1 MVVTG
6 DRDSLQLVSDDVTVL
21 YPRKGVSELTRFTPE
36 AVVEKYGLTPQQ
48 YPDFA
53 ALRGD
58 PSDNL
63 PGIPGVGEKTAT
75 KWIAEYGS
83 LQALV
88 DHVDTVK
95 GKVGDALRANL
106 SHVVLNREL
115 TDLVRDVPLAQTP
128 DTLRMQPWDRDQI
141 HRLFDD
147 LEFRVLRDRLFD
159 TLASAD
165 PEVDEGFDVRGG
177 ALEPGELAAWLAEH
191 SAGSRFGMAV
201 VGTHLAFDGD
211 ATALAIVAADGDGR
225 YLDTADLTSG
235 RRGGARRRGWPMPA
249 VPKALHEAKLAMHDL
264 EGRGWTLRGVTSD
277 TALAAYLVRP
287 GQRSFALDDLSL
299 RYLKRELRADNPEQQ
314 QLSLL
319 DDSDGVDD
327 QAVQTSI
334 LRASAVMDLADALDE
349 ELARIDSASLLGE
362 MELPVQRVLA
372 EMETAGI
379 AVDLGQLSEL
389 QSEFADQIRDAAE
402 AAYAV
407 IGKQINLGSP
417 KQLQVVLFDELE
429 MPKTKRT
436 KTGYTTDADAL
447 QSLFDKTGHPFLQ
460 HLLAHRDATR
470 LKVTVDG
477 LLNSVASDGRIHTTF
492 NQTIAATGRLSS
504 TEPNLQNIPIRTEA
518 GRRIRDAFVVGKG
531 FAELMTAD
539 YSQIE
544 MRIMAHLSKDEGLI
558 EAFNT
563 GEDLHSFVA
572 SRAFSVP
579 IDEVTAELRRRVKA
593 MSYGLAYGLSAY
605 GLAAQLKIST
615 EEAKV
620 QMEQYFDRFGGVRD
634 YLRDVVDQARKDG
647 YTSTV
652 FGRRRYLPELDSSN
666 RNVREAAERAALNAP
681 IQGSAADIIKVAMI
695 EVDKAIKD
703 AGLTSRMLLQVHDEL
718 LFEVAPGERDQVESA
733 GARQD
738 GRRLPAGRAA
748 GGVGRIRPQ
757 LGLRGALERRTESSQ
772 GLQSRRA
779 GPRSVHGV
787 GLLGQQRVHPQVT
800 EAAVDAVP
808 DEGQLHHLGGEGLHG
823 LGRGFSAG
831 PRRLRYRCLAWAD
844 RAEPGRLVGC
854 HQARRHHAGQLLG
867 DDALLLRRL
876 ATPSVIAS
884 PKTGIIQSTY
894 TPKYA
899 PTPSSDEPFH
909 SPVHDHRADVAEQQ
923 AAALARALR
932 CCSANHTPMPNNVV
946 NSEWANGPMISRIA
960 AVSSE
965 SLTVSP
971 SGDVEDV
978 LQPGEPPP
986 DQPGVH
992 QAVGQRIELVAA
1004 PAGHHEQEEQ
1014 PLGRLFCHRR
1024 AEHDRDRAD
1033 RLRRARIDCGLD
1045 DELQYRRDHDRHRC
1059 APQEGQHQQPRR
1071 FGFPPVEPEI
1081 GQHDDRHGDA
1091 GQNEPDR
1098 RPDGVEGGQHD
1109 QDQAGDGAQKDHHS
1123 KWRPDLADFLLNRR
1137 IRRNELKWLLRRTGI
1152 SHQSRVAGW
1161 ASPIGPGLSSVCTVE

>member
-1 MVVTG
+1 MTASATAEKPTLMLLDGNSLAFRAFYALPAENFKTQGGLTTNAVYGFTAMLINLLRDEQPSHIAAAFDVSRQTFRLEKYPEYKAGRSATPDEFRGQIDITKVVLGALGITVLAEPGFEADDVIATLATQAEDAGYRVLVVTG

-21 YPRKGVSELTRFTPE
+21 YPVKGVSELTRFTPE
-36 AVVEKYGLTPQQ
+36 AVVAKYGLTPQQ

-88 DHVDTVK
+88 DGVDTVK

-106 SHVVLNREL
+106 SSVVLNREL
-115 TDLVRDVPLAQTP
+115 TDLVKDVPLAQTP
-128 DTLRMQPWDRDQI
+128 DTLRMQPWDRDHI

-165 PEVDEGFDVRGG
+165 PEVDQGFDVRGG
-177 ALEPGELAAWLAEH
+177 ALESGELAAWLAEH
-191 SAGSRFGMAV
+191 SDGSRFGLAV
-201 VGTHLAFDGD
+201 VGTHLAFDAD
-211 ATALAIVAADGDGR
+211 ATALAVVAADGDGR
-225 YLDTADLTSG
+225 YIDTASLHPDDEAALASWLADVG
-235 RRGGARRRGWPMPA
+235 Q
-249 VPKALHEAKLAMHDL
+249 PKALHEAKLAMHDL
-264 EGRGWTLRGVTSD
+264 EGRGWKLAGVTSD

-319 DDSDGVDD
+319 DDGEGVDD
-327 QAVQTSI
+327 QAVQTVI

-349 ELARIDSASLLGE
+349 ELARIDSSSLLGN
-362 MELPVQRVLA
+362 MELPVQRALA
-372 EMETAGI
+372 DMETAGI
-379 AVDLGQLSEL
+379 AVDLELLSEL
-389 QSEFADQIRDAAE
+389 QSEFAAQIRDAAE

-407 IGKQINLGSP
+407 VGKQINLGSP

-447 QSLFDKTGHPFLQ
+447 QGLFDKTGHPFLQ

-477 LLNSVASDGRIHTTF
+477 LLNSVGSDGRIHTTF

-504 TEPNLQNIPIRTEA
+504 TEPNLQNIPIRTDA
-518 GRRIRDAFVVGKG
+518 GRRIRDAFVVGKDSQG
-531 FAELMTAD
+531 DFDELMTAD

-544 MRIMAHLSKDEGLI
+544 MRIMAHLSKDDGLI
-558 EAFNT
+558 EAFRT

-579 IDEVTAELRRRVKA
+579 IDEVTPELRRRVKA

-695 EVDKAIKD
+695 
-703 AGLTSRMLLQVHDEL
+703 
-718 LFEVAPGERDQVESA
+718 
-733 GARQD
+733 
-738 GRRLPAGRAA
+738 
-748 GGVGRIRPQ
+748 
-757 LGLRGALERRTESSQ
+757 
-772 GLQSRRA
+772 
-779 GPRSVHGV
+779 
-787 GLLGQQRVHPQVT
+787 
-800 EAAVDAVP
+800 
-808 DEGQLHHLGGEGLHG
+808 
-823 LGRGFSAG
+823 
-831 PRRLRYRCLAWAD
+831 
-844 RAEPGRLVGC
+844 
-854 HQARRHHAGQLLG
+854 
-867 DDALLLRRL
+867 
-876 ATPSVIAS
+876 
-884 PKTGIIQSTY
+884 
-894 TPKYA
+894 
-899 PTPSSDEPFH
+899 
-909 SPVHDHRADVAEQQ
+909 
-923 AAALARALR
+923 
-932 CCSANHTPMPNNVV
+932 NV
-946 NSEWANGPMISRIA
+946 
-960 AVSSE
+960 
-965 SLTVSP
+965 
-971 SGDVEDV
+971 
-978 LQPGEPPP
+978 
-986 DQPGVH
+986 
-992 QAVGQRIELVAA
+992 
-1004 PAGHHEQEEQ
+1004 
-1014 PLGRLFCHRR
+1014 
-1024 AEHDRDRAD
+1024 
-1033 RLRRARIDCGLD
+1033 
-1045 DELQYRRDHDRHRC
+1045 
-1059 APQEGQHQQPRR
+1059 
-1071 FGFPPVEPEI
+1071 
-1081 GQHDDRHGDA
+1081 
-1091 GQNEPDR
+1091 
-1098 RPDGVEGGQHD
+1098 
-1109 QDQAGDGAQKDHHS
+1109 
-1123 KWRPDLADFLLNRR
+1123 
-1137 IRRNELKWLLRRTGI
+1137 
-1152 SHQSRVAGW
+1152 
-1161 ASPIGPGLSSVCTVE
+1161 

>member
-1 MVVTG
+1 
-6 DRDSLQLVSDDVTVL
+6 LVSDDVTVL

-88 DHVDTVK
+88 DNVDTVK

-106 SHVVLNREL
+106 SSVVLNREL
-115 TDLVRDVPLAQTP
+115 TDLVKDVPLPQTP

-159 TLASAD
+159 TLASTD
-165 PEVDEGFDVRGG
+165 PEVDQGFDVRGG
-177 ALEPGELAAWLAEH
+177 ALEAGELAGWLAEH
-191 SAGSRFGMAV
+191 STGKRFGLAV
-201 VGTHLAFDGD
+201 VGTHLAFDAD

-225 YLDTADLTSG
+225 YLDTATLNSEDEAALASWLADPG
-235 RRGGARRRGWPMPA
+235 I
-249 VPKALHEAKLAMHDL
+249 PKALHEAKLAMHDL
-264 EGRGWTLRGVTSD
+264 EGRGWKLTGVTSD

-327 QAVQTSI
+327 QAVQTVI
-334 LRASAVMDLADALDE
+334 LRASAVMDLADALDK
-349 ELARIDSASLLGE
+349 ELARIDSSELLGG

-379 AVDLGQLSEL
+379 AVDLEQLSEL
-389 QSEFADQIRDAAE
+389 QTEFADMIRDAAE

-504 TEPNLQNIPIRTEA
+504 TEPNLQNIPIRTDA

-531 FAELMTAD
+531 SEGDFDELMTAD

-544 MRIMAHLSKDEGLI
+544 MRIMAHLSADEGLI
-558 EAFNT
+558 EAFRT

-620 QMEQYFDRFGGVRD
+620 QMEQYFARFGGIRD
-634 YLRDVVDQARKDG
+634 YLHEVVDQARKDG

-652 FGRRRYLPELDSSN
+652 LGRRRYLPELDSSN
-666 RNVREAAERAALNAP
+666 RQVREAAERAALNAP

-695 EVDKAIKD
+695 NVDRAIKD
-703 AGLTSRMLLQVHDEL
+703 AGLKSRMLLQVHDEL
-718 LFEVAPGERDQVESA
+718 LFEIAPGERD
-733 GARQD
+733 
-738 GRRLPAGRAA
+738 
-748 GGVGRIRPQ
+748 
-757 LGLRGALERRTESSQ
+757 ALEKLVRDQMCNAFPLDVPLEVSV
-772 GLQSRRA
+772 GF
-779 GPRSVHGV
+779 GRSWDS
-787 GLLGQQRVHPQVT
+787 
-800 EAAVDAVP
+800 AA
-808 DEGQLHHLGGEGLHG
+808 H
-823 LGRGFSAG
+823 
-831 PRRLRYRCLAWAD
+831 
-844 RAEPGRLVGC
+844 
-854 HQARRHHAGQLLG
+854 
-867 DDALLLRRL
+867 
-876 ATPSVIAS
+876 
-884 PKTGIIQSTY
+884 
-894 TPKYA
+894 
-899 PTPSSDEPFH
+899 
-909 SPVHDHRADVAEQQ
+909 
-923 AAALARALR
+923 
-932 CCSANHTPMPNNVV
+932 
-946 NSEWANGPMISRIA
+946 
-960 AVSSE
+960 
-965 SLTVSP
+965 
-971 SGDVEDV
+971 
-978 LQPGEPPP
+978 
-986 DQPGVH
+986 
-992 QAVGQRIELVAA
+992 
-1004 PAGHHEQEEQ
+1004 
-1014 PLGRLFCHRR
+1014 
-1024 AEHDRDRAD
+1024 
-1033 RLRRARIDCGLD
+1033 
-1045 DELQYRRDHDRHRC
+1045 
-1059 APQEGQHQQPRR
+1059 
-1071 FGFPPVEPEI
+1071 
-1081 GQHDDRHGDA
+1081 
-1091 GQNEPDR
+1091 
-1098 RPDGVEGGQHD
+1098 
-1109 QDQAGDGAQKDHHS
+1109 
-1123 KWRPDLADFLLNRR
+1123 
-1137 IRRNELKWLLRRTGI
+1137 
-1152 SHQSRVAGW
+1152 
-1161 ASPIGPGLSSVCTVE
+1161 

>member
-1 MVVTG
+1 MTASATAEKVTEKPTLMLLDGNSLAFRAFYALPAENFKTQGGLTTNAVYGFTAMLINLLRDEQPSHIAAAFDVSRQTFRLEKYPEYKAGRSATPDEFRGQIDITKEVLGALGITVLAEPGFEADDVIATLATQAEDEGYRVLVVTG
-6 DRDSLQLVSDDVTVL
+6 DRDALQLVSDDVTVL

-36 AVVEKYGLTPQQ
+36 AVVEKYGLTPTQ

-88 DHVDTVK
+88 NQVDTVK

-115 TDLVRDVPLAQTP
+115 TDLVKDVPLAQTP
-128 DTLRMQPWDRDQI
+128 DTLRMQPWDRDHI

-159 TLASAD
+159 TLASTD
-165 PEVDEGFDVRGG
+165 PEVDQGFDVRGG
-177 ALEPGELAAWLAEH
+177 TLEPGELAAWLSEH
-191 SAGSRFGMAV
+191 AKGKRSGLAV
-201 VGTHLAFDGD
+201 IGTHLAYDAD
-211 ATALAIVAADGDGR
+211 ATALAVVAGDGDGR
-225 YLDTADLTSG
+225 YVDTANLQSEDETALGTWL
-235 RRGGARRRGWPMPA
+235 ADA
-249 VPKALHEAKLAMHDL
+249 DAPKALHEAKHAMHDL

-319 DDSDGVDD
+319 DDDEGVDE

-334 LRASAVMDLADALDE
+334 LRAGAVMDLADALDE
-349 ELARIDSASLLGE
+349 ELARIESSALLGE

-389 QSEFADQIRDAAE
+389 QSEFAAQIRDAAE

-447 QSLFDKTGHPFLQ
+447 QSLFDKTGHPFLS

-504 TEPNLQNIPIRTEA
+504 TEPNLQNIPIRTDA

-531 FAELMTAD
+531 FEELMTAD

-558 EAFNT
+558 EAFRT

-620 QMEQYFDRFGGVRD
+620 QMDQYFNRFGGVRD
-634 YLRDVVDQARKDG
+634 YLREVVDQARKDG

-695 EVDKAIKD
+695 EVDKALKD
-703 AGLTSRMLLQVHDEL
+703 GGLQSRMLLQVHDEL
-718 LFEVAPGERDQVESA
+718 LFEVAPGERDQVEKLVRDKMGGAYPLDVPLEVSVGYGRSWDSA
-733 GARQD
+733 A
-738 GRRLPAGRAA
+738 
-748 GGVGRIRPQ
+748 
-757 LGLRGALERRTESSQ
+757 
-772 GLQSRRA
+772 
-779 GPRSVHGV
+779 H
-787 GLLGQQRVHPQVT
+787 
-800 EAAVDAVP
+800 
-808 DEGQLHHLGGEGLHG
+808 
-823 LGRGFSAG
+823 
-831 PRRLRYRCLAWAD
+831 
-844 RAEPGRLVGC
+844 
-854 HQARRHHAGQLLG
+854 
-867 DDALLLRRL
+867 
-876 ATPSVIAS
+876 
-884 PKTGIIQSTY
+884 
-894 TPKYA
+894 
-899 PTPSSDEPFH
+899 
-909 SPVHDHRADVAEQQ
+909 
-923 AAALARALR
+923 
-932 CCSANHTPMPNNVV
+932 
-946 NSEWANGPMISRIA
+946 
-960 AVSSE
+960 
-965 SLTVSP
+965 
-971 SGDVEDV
+971 
-978 LQPGEPPP
+978 
-986 DQPGVH
+986 
-992 QAVGQRIELVAA
+992 
-1004 PAGHHEQEEQ
+1004 
-1014 PLGRLFCHRR
+1014 
-1024 AEHDRDRAD
+1024 
-1033 RLRRARIDCGLD
+1033 
-1045 DELQYRRDHDRHRC
+1045 
-1059 APQEGQHQQPRR
+1059 
-1071 FGFPPVEPEI
+1071 
-1081 GQHDDRHGDA
+1081 
-1091 GQNEPDR
+1091 
-1098 RPDGVEGGQHD
+1098 
-1109 QDQAGDGAQKDHHS
+1109 
-1123 KWRPDLADFLLNRR
+1123 
-1137 IRRNELKWLLRRTGI
+1137 
-1152 SHQSRVAGW
+1152 
-1161 ASPIGPGLSSVCTVE
+1161 

>member
-1 MVVTG
+1 MTPSATAEKAPEKPILMLLDGNSLAFRAFYALPAENFKTQGGLTTNAVYGFTAMLINLLRDEQPSHIAAAFDVSRQTFRLERYPEYKAGRSATPDEFRGQIDITKEVLGALGITVLAEAGFEADDVIATLATQAEDEGYQVLVVTG
-6 DRDSLQLVSDDVTVL
+6 DRDSLQLVSPDVTVL
-21 YPRKGVSELTRFTPE
+21 YPRKGVSELTRFTPD

-88 DHVDTVK
+88 DQVDTVK

-115 TDLVRDVPLAQTP
+115 TDLVKDVPLAQTP

-159 TLASAD
+159 TLASTD
-165 PEVDEGFDVRGG
+165 PEVDQGFDVRGG
-177 ALEPGELAAWLAEH
+177 ALEAGELANWLSEH
-191 SAGSRFGMAV
+191 AKGKRSGMAV
-201 VGTHLAFDGD
+201 IGTHLAFDAD
-211 ATALAIVAADGDGR
+211 ATALAIVAGDGDGR
-225 YLDTADLTSG
+225 YLDTSVLTPDDEAALSSWLSDAD
-235 RRGGARRRGWPMPA
+235 A
-249 VPKALHEAKLAMHDL
+249 PKALHEAKLAIHDL
-264 EGRGWTLRGVTSD
+264 EGRGWTLRGITSD

-349 ELARIDSASLLGE
+349 ELARIESSSLLGD

-379 AVDLGQLSEL
+379 AVDLAHLSEL

-402 AAYAV
+402 AAYGV

-447 QSLFDKTGHPFLQ
+447 QSLFEKTGHPFLQ
-460 HLLAHRDATR
+460 HLLAHRDVTR

-477 LLNSVASDGRIHTTF
+477 LLNSVGSDGRIHTTF

-504 TEPNLQNIPIRTEA
+504 TEPNLQNIPIRTDA
-518 GRRIRDAFVVGKG
+518 GRRIRDGFVVGEG
-531 FAELMTAD
+531 FDELMTAD

-558 EAFNT
+558 EAFRT

-695 EVDKAIKD
+695 EVDKALKD
-703 AGLTSRMLLQVHDEL
+703 AGLKSRMLLQVHDEL
-718 LFEVAPGERDQVESA
+718 LFEVAKGERDQVEKLVRDKMGDA
-733 GARQD
+733 YPLD
-738 GRRLPAGRAA
+738 
-748 GGVGRIRPQ
+748 V
-757 LGLRGALERRTESSQ
+757 ALEVSV
-772 GLQSRRA
+772 GY
-779 GPRSVHGV
+779 GRSW
-787 GLLGQQRVHPQVT
+787 
-800 EAAVDAVP
+800 D
-808 DEGQLHHLGGEGLHG
+808 
-823 LGRGFSAG
+823 
-831 PRRLRYRCLAWAD
+831 
-844 RAEPGRLVGC
+844 
-854 HQARRHHAGQLLG
+854 
-867 DDALLLRRL
+867 
-876 ATPSVIAS
+876 
-884 PKTGIIQSTY
+884 
-894 TPKYA
+894 
-899 PTPSSDEPFH
+899 
-909 SPVHDHRADVAEQQ
+909 
-923 AAALARALR
+923 AAA
-932 CCSANHTPMPNNVV
+932 H
-946 NSEWANGPMISRIA
+946 
-960 AVSSE
+960 
-965 SLTVSP
+965 
-971 SGDVEDV
+971 
-978 LQPGEPPP
+978 
-986 DQPGVH
+986 
-992 QAVGQRIELVAA
+992 
-1004 PAGHHEQEEQ
+1004 
-1014 PLGRLFCHRR
+1014 
-1024 AEHDRDRAD
+1024 
-1033 RLRRARIDCGLD
+1033 
-1045 DELQYRRDHDRHRC
+1045 
-1059 APQEGQHQQPRR
+1059 
-1071 FGFPPVEPEI
+1071 
-1081 GQHDDRHGDA
+1081 
-1091 GQNEPDR
+1091 
-1098 RPDGVEGGQHD
+1098 
-1109 QDQAGDGAQKDHHS
+1109 
-1123 KWRPDLADFLLNRR
+1123 
-1137 IRRNELKWLLRRTGI
+1137 
-1152 SHQSRVAGW
+1152 
-1161 ASPIGPGLSSVCTVE
+1161 